1 MAEDFRNLLKEA
13 SRSDDFGRWF
23 EDLDVAGKFVLSIQ
37 ASDIHV
43 CAPCAVLDDPKGYES
58 FELILSQTDETLDLP
73 GYGALEE
80 LEARPWFGYVQPG
93 EIGGFVRL
101 EYVPAAVVQQIY
113 EDLLEYARANP
124 PGAPRTL
131 RA

>member
-1 MAEDFRNLLKEA
+1 
-13 SRSDDFGRWF
+13 
-23 EDLDVAGKFVLSIQ
+23 
-37 ASDIHV
+37 
-43 CAPCAVLDDPKGYES
+43 VLDDPKGYES